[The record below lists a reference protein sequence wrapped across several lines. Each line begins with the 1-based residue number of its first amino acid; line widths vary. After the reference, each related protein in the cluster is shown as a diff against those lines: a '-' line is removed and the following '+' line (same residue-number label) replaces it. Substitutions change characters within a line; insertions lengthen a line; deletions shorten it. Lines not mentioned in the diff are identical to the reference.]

1 MYLYKS
7 YYYKTKCTGMSVHD
21 SVQMFSD
28 LTNVNVNILLYM
40 LNLCQKK
47 EKKKERE
54 REREERST
62 KRYLSSHSKSNN
74 LPNTEMYF

>member
-21 SVQMFSD
+21 SVQMFND

-40 LNLCQKK
+40 LNVCQKK
-47 EKKKERE
+47 QKERE
-54 REREERST
+54 RERNKAQRGGWQ
-62 KRYLSSHSKSNN
+62 
-74 LPNTEMYF
+74 P